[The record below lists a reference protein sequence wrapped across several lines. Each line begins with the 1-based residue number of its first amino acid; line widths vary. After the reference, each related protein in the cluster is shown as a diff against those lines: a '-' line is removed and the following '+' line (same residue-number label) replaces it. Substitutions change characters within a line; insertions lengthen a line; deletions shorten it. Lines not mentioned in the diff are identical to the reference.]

1 MQIKHT
7 RTQRATSSAK
17 SARSRRARG
26 GLGVLMTATA
36 LLMGGCQDGRFGGVG
51 LLCPALESGDP
62 LTATFSADPHA
73 NAKIRTFVAAS
84 KDLMQISLQVEAMVA
99 DACGRMATDL
109 GATPVELTPADDKPG
124 ARAKQTCGV
133 LSAKIDAIFATGVGV
148 RVQAQ
153 LPHCQADLSAKARC
167 EGACDVSV
175 DPGQIVASCEPAKL
189 SGFCQGR
196 CVGRCE
202 GRCTGQCNGQ
212 CSQVDAAGQ
221 CIGQCN
227 GECNGGCDATCHVGC
242 QGQWQAPRC
251 EGSVRPPSADAEC
264 NASCTAQAN
273 FRASCSQAEVLVQ
286 TWPESQSAA
295 ALAATLQANLP
306 GLLQAEFALGKRLLQ
321 DAQVVVQVGGQL
333 PKIIGQAGVQ
343 ALACVGAAANVSL
356 QASVRVQV
364 SVEASA
370 SVSGRAGV
378 QG

>member
-1 MQIKHT
+1 MQLMDTPARHPTPSTAFKGT
-7 RTQRATSSAK
+7 RAFGSV
-17 SARSRRARG
+17 
-26 GLGVLMTATA
+26 GVLVGATA
-36 LLMGGCQDGRFGGVG
+36 LLMGGCQDGRFGGTG
-51 LLCPALESGDP
+51 MLCPALDSGDP
-62 LTATFSADPHA
+62 LSASFSADPRA

-84 KDLMQISLQVEAMVA
+84 KDLMQLSTQMEAMVA

-109 GATPVELTPADDKPG
+109 GATPAELAPPDDKPG

-148 RVQAQ
+148 RVQAK
-153 LPHCQADLSAKARC
+153 LPQCQADLSAKARC

-196 CVGRCE
+196 CVGRCD

-212 CSQVDAAGQ
+212 CSQVDATGQ
-221 CIGQCN
+221 CVGQCT
-227 GECNGGCDATCHVGC
+227 GECGGGCDATCHVGC
-242 QGQWQAPRC
+242 QGQWQAPQC

-273 FRASCSQAEVLVQ
+273 FRASCTQAEVFVQ

-306 GLLQAEFALGKRLLQ
+306 ALLQGEFALGKRLLQ
-321 DAQVVVQVGGQL
+321 DARVVVEVGGQL
-333 PKIIGQAGVQ
+333 PKIIGQAGIQ
-343 ALACVGAAANVSL
+343 ALACVGAAANLSV